1 MARPVRRPIGMDER
15 RSWIE
20 VEPGVYQRAEEC
32 TAEDL
37 TRAVETGCR

>member
-1 MARPVRRPIGMDER
+1 MACLERRPIGMDER

-20 VEPGVYQRAEEC
+20 VEPGVYLRAEEC

-37 TRAVETGCR
+37 TRAVETGYR